1 MSYTDNGFHGQQRGE
16 YDLLSNA
23 ERPMSAKKGLSM
35 RWILV
40 ALLTTNM
47 ISILL
52 TNSYTR
58 RQDIDALSPDLKGT
72 EAVYDGVDREMSIK
86 AFDPF
91 DPYDNESIY
100 TATPSQDV
108 ERAWRE
114 LGAEVGSWL
123 LPKQYGHI
131 YDLDISRYMY
141 QDKDFAPGG
150 AEGYLVQSWATHDLH
165 CVNLLRKNLYYN
177 HEHYAGRM
185 SHELQENEWF
195 NKAHINHCVNALR
208 QRVMCTADSGV
219 IPFAW
224 KGPGENDHKPDFRS
238 PHKCHDYESLHRW
251 MTQQEAKVHRGPT
264 GIPVPPGST
273 FDGAGFRWAGPLYN
287 HDSQSHR

>member
-58 RQDIDALSPDLKGT
+58 RQDIDALSPDLKGSKFLGAFRST
-72 EAVYDGVDREMSIK
+72 ALLTDLAEAVYDGVDREMSIK

-165 CVNLLRKNLYYN
+165 CVVS
-177 HEHYAGRM
+177 
-185 SHELQENEWF
+185 SH
-195 NKAHINHCVNALR
+195 
-208 QRVMCTADSGV
+208 
-219 IPFAW
+219 
-224 KGPGENDHKPDFRS
+224 PDAVLWLSRS
-238 PHKCHDYESLHRW
+238 
-251 MTQQEAKVHRGPT
+251 
-264 GIPVPPGST
+264 
-273 FDGAGFRWAGPLYN
+273 
-287 HDSQSHR
+287 